1 MKIKIP
7 FKTPSVN
14 HLYYHMRNMKV
25 KTKEARELE
34 KQIIEICEKKKH
46 KFTQDKRLKVS
57 VWIHENWYF
66 KNGKPCTKDIAN
78 REKFLIDAIFKG
90 LKLDDKMIFENTM
103 TKVDNSMEEFALVK
117 IEELPYEI

>member
-14 HLYYHMRNMKV
+14 HLYYHVKNMKI
-25 KTKEARELE
+25 KTAEARKLE
-34 KQIIEICEKKKH
+34 KQIVGICEKKKH
-46 KFTQDKRLKVS
+46 DFAGKLLKVKID
-57 VWIHENWYF
+57 IHENWYF
-66 KNGKPCTKDIAN
+66 KNGNVCQKDIAN
-78 REKFLIDAIFKG
+78 REKFLIDCVFKG
-90 LKLDDKMIFENTM
+90 LGLDDRMIFENMM